1 MNSKEKKVIQKI
13 FAITSQCLLQG
24 NLPTD
29 EKQLMKLFQPVD
41 ATKDEIIQL
50 AKENKLEWLSAY
62 GDPNSQNKE
71 EYNKRMSVSLATY
84 LSGERVSMA

>member
-1 MNSKEKKVIQKI
+1 MNSKEKKVIQQI

-29 EKQLMKLFQPVD
+29 KKQLMKLFQPVD

-50 AKENKLEWLSAY
+50 AKENKLEWLTVY

>member
-1 MNSKEKKVIQKI
+1 MNSKEKKVIQQI
-13 FAITSQCLLQG
+13 FAITSQCLLIG

-50 AKENKLEWLSAY
+50 AKENKLEWLTVY
-62 GDPNSQNKE
+62 GYPNSENRE

>member
-29 EKQLMKLFQPVD
+29 E
-41 ATKDEIIQL
+41 KDEIIQL